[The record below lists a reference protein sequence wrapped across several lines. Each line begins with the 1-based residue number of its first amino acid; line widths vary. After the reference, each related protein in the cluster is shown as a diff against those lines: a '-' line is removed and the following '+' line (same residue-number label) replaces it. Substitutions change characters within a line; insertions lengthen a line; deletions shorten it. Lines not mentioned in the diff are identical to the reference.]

1 MSHDHEK
8 PTASGRLL
16 GELVDEAREA
26 TREPDWNRVEA
37 SLFARVEREAAEMRA
52 LASHRGRPGAWLFLG
67 GVAAAAAAV
76 AFLAQPSEHT
86 TAQGNGA
93 ISNAPLALAI
103 AAMSSAGDLTL
114 QKGGGE
120 VLVAGAKAR
129 TGAHARIGETIGT
142 HGARAVFEAPGRVT
156 WLLEDESSVNVT
168 RAGAVGTPVVLALR
182 QGALEAQVAPVAS
195 GEAFAVDVEGVR
207 VAVHGTHLRVARDGD
222 HVVVDLSEGVV
233 SIGAPPKSG
242 STYGTLVTAPAHI
255 EFQADALGASL
266 RIDHAAIAVRRAVD
280 LDSVM
285 DEDTTSS
292 VTPLPT
298 PPPTRGDDVRP
309 TPAPQ
314 RSISAAFQPRP
325 AVVPPNPNAE
335 SDIATGIRACA
346 AAHPRSSDVKVTL
359 RSLTG
364 GEPNVTLTLYDNGA
378 VRGARFDPPLAP
390 DIQQCAQNLIFKT
403 RFVDSAEHTIPIS
416 F

>member
-1 MSHDHEK
+1 MSHDDEK

-26 TREPDWNRVEA
+26 AREPDWNRVEA
-37 SLFARVEREAAEMRA
+37 SLFARVEREASEMRA
-52 LASHRGRPGAWLFLG
+52 LASHRGRPGAWLLLG

-76 AFLAQPSEHT
+76 AFFAQTSEHA
-86 TAQGNGA
+86 TAQGNGG
-93 ISNAPLALAI
+93 ISNAPLAI
-103 AAMSSAGDLTL
+103 GSMSSAGDLTL

-142 HGARAVFEAPGRVT
+142 HGAKAVFEAPGRVS

-207 VAVHGTHLRVARDGD
+207 VAVHGTHLRVARDGER
-222 HVVVDLSEGVV
+222 VVVDLSEGMV

-255 EFQADALGASL
+255 EFQADALGTSL
-266 RIDHAAIAVRRAVD
+266 RVDHAAIAVRRAVD

-292 VTPLPT
+292 VTPLPAAA
-298 PPPTRGDDVRP
+298 TRDDVRP
-309 TPAPQ
+309 TTAPQ
-314 RSISAAFQPRP
+314 RTISASFQAKRP
-325 AVVPPNPNAE
+325 TAAVPNPNAE
-335 SDIATGIRACA
+335 SDIAAAIRALIA
-346 AAHPRSSDVKVTL
+346 RHKTPSDVK
-359 RSLTG
+359 LTVSSTNG
-364 GEPNVTLTLYDNGA
+364 APEPSVTLTLHDDGS
-378 VRGARFDPPLAP
+378 VDMILFDPPFVSEDQSAAEKF
-390 DIQQCAQNLIFKT
+390 IRKQ
-403 RFVDSAEHTIPIS
+403 RFVPSAGRKVSIRY
-416 F
+416 